1 MKKISVG
8 LLCKL
13 CLTLFLSGFHC
24 QDFYSVINEDYLR
37 NRNELEIA
45 KVA

>member
-8 LLCKL
+8 PLCKL
-13 CLTLFLSGFHC
+13 CLTLFLSGFHR